1 MKRWGIFLLGWLA
14 SLGSA
19 QAQIVVTFTA
29 TDTVDVVDAN
39 PGDGQCADSS
49 GRCSLRAAIM
59 EANAQAAADPSKEFV
74 INLGANTYSFNF
86 PSAQSDTD
94 QANADDLD
102 VRAKIR
108 IVGQGQDTT
117 IVERLSGFYS
127 YCSRLFEVWPGAQLT
142 LENMAIKQFCAFPN
156 LSRSS
161 RSGGAVY
168 VHANASLTVDEV
180 TFEDNWSN
188 DYYGGAIYN
197 AGTVTITASTFRQ
210 NSAYDGGA
218 IYNLGALTITNG
230 TFTDNSA
237 SDDGGAIYNDGTLTI
252 TDGMFFSNDADYGGA
267 IYNDNDGTASISG
280 STFKGNYAD
289 NDGGAIFSYGTL
301 TVTGATFGGDGT
313 NEPNTA
319 DSGGAIYISSG
330 TATLSASAF
339 IKNRARDGGGGAIQV
354 SGAASPVVVKQSF
367 FRENTAT
374 RQGGAIEGWVLV
386 VNSTFYGNRAEYGG
400 AIYGQGD
407 AKVLFSTI
415 ADNRATEAYGGVT
428 NVTVKNSIVARNAND
443 NCDSGD
449 VEAEGVNFTDD
460 ESCPGFLQVE
470 SDQLGLADAP
480 VDDGTLPL
488 LAASPALG
496 AALDCTDFSGD
507 PVTTDQQGT
516 SRPQGGA
523 CDAGAY
529 ELEEVTAPSLTAT
542 PSQLIDLDKL
552 EVSTEG
558 TATFTVTNTGSGTV
572 SITLVGPFNLGLTPQ
587 LVEPDTDC
595 DGANLS
601 AGASCTAKLTVSPT
615 GLGRQGA
622 ALRLQIANAEPFY
635 LLVYATGTVERTFVV
650 NTTEDTEDANRGD
663 GTCADANGNCSFR
676 AALQEADAWDGGMF
690 TIRLQE
696 GETYTPSTNFGG
708 FGLYNYGSITIEGNG
723 ATIDGGVEPEACT
736 DPRWSTLLDLDGTGE
751 LFKLQNVTLQ
761 HNCSRSPTL
770 LMEATGQLVLE
781 GVTIQDNVG
790 SGLGVWSSAT
800 VRISG
805 SAFLRNKAVGDT
817 WDGRY
822 NKGGGI
828 YIGRNPCC
836 LGSVSPQVHI
846 EDTRFEENEATLEG
860 GALWVV
866 GGQVMVEKSRFFG
879 NRTGDNG
886 EGGAIWVSL
895 PVSGAGG
902 QAGSMV
908 IRNSAILDNQAGS
921 DGGGGIYVGGPC
933 DSGTLKLVN
942 VTIAGNTTTGTGG
955 GIDTGYCD
963 RVDLSFVTITAN
975 TASQGGGI
983 YSAGNPAFKRLKG
996 VVLVGNT
1003 ATQGPDCYG
1012 PITSADGNVMGSS
1025 SGCDFTPQESDVVE
1039 VGTDQVL
1046 AARDTTLY
1054 LYPLLAGSLALDR
1067 VADCKDL
1074 DDGVVN
1080 VDQRGLTRPQGTACD
1095 AGAVEREVPVGREET
1110 RLPTTLAFYGHY
1122 PNPVGSSP
1130 AILVLDLPSVAQVE
1144 VALYDV
1150 LGREVKRWRQ
1160 EQIPAGM
1167 RRLLPL
1173 EVGRLASGVYVY
1185 RVRVE
1190 LSTGIEQVFTGQLL
1204 KVH

>member
-1 MKRWGIFLLGWLA
+1 MKHWGIFLLGWLA

-102 VRAKIR
+102 VRAKIT
-108 IVGQGQDTT
+108 IVGRGQEQTT
-117 IVERLSGFYS
+117 LQLSEDS
-127 YCSRLFEVWPGAQLT
+127 DYCSRLFEVWDGAELT
-142 LENMAIKQFCAFPN
+142 LQAMTIKDFCGFED
-156 LSRSS
+156 SD
-161 RSGGAVY
+161 GGAVY
-168 VHANASLTVDEV
+168 VHRGATLTVHEV
-180 TFEDNWSN
+180 TFENN
-188 DYYGGAIYN
+188 DSDDEGGAIYN
-197 AGTVTITASTFRQ
+197 EGT
-210 NSAYDGGA
+210 
-218 IYNLGALTITNG
+218 LTITNS
-230 TFTDNSA
+230 TFARNDAN
-237 SDDGGAIYNDGTLTI
+237 DDGGAIYNVGTLTI
-252 TDGMFFSNDADYGGA
+252 TGGVFDRNTADYGGGAINNDDRGTASIERSIFKGNFAGEYGGA
-267 IYNDNDGTASISG
+267 IYN
-280 STFKGNYAD
+280 
-289 NDGGAIFSYGTL
+289 YGTL
-301 TVTGATFGGDGT
+301 TVTETTFGGEDYWDGNHT
-313 NEPNTA
+313 PG
-319 DSGGAIYISSG
+319 DGGAIYISSG
-330 TATLSASAF
+330 TATITASKF
-339 IKNRARDGGGGAIQV
+339 VRNRTWSRRGGEGGAID
-354 SGAASPVVVKQSF
+354 ADADSPVLVERSF
-367 FRENTAT
+367 FYLNSADS
-374 RQGGAIEGWVLV
+374 QGGAIAGRVLV

-415 ADNRATEAYGGVT
+415 ADNTATEAYGGLT
-428 NVTVKNSIVARNAND
+428 NVTIKNSIVARNSAPD
-443 NCDSGD
+443 DANCDPWD
-449 VEAEGVNFTDD
+449 IVAEGVNLTDD
-460 ESCPGFLQVE
+460 ESCPGFIQVDT
-470 SDQLGLADAP
+470 DQLGLADTP
-480 VDDGTLPL
+480 EPDGTLPL
-488 LAASPALG
+488 LSTSLALG
-496 AALDCTDFSGD
+496 AAVDCTDFSGD
-507 PVTTDQQGT
+507 PVTTDQRGT
-516 SRPQGGA
+516 SRPEGGA

-542 PSQLIDLDKL
+542 PSQLINLDKL
-552 EVSTEG
+552 EVSTES

-676 AALQEADAWDGGMF
+676 AALQEADAWDGGTF

-751 LFKLQNVTLQ
+751 LFSLQNVTLQ

-817 WDGRY
+817 WGGRY

-828 YIGRNPCC
+828 YIGPNPCC

-866 GGQVMVEKSRFFG
+866 GGQVTVEKSRFFG

-895 PVSGAGG
+895 PVYEEGG

-908 IRNSAILDNQAGS
+908 IRNSAILDNRAGS

-1039 VGTDQVL
+1039 IGTDQVL

-1080 VDQRGLTRPQGTACD
+1080 VDQRGLSRPQGTACD

-1130 AILVLDLPSVAQVE
+1130 AILVLDLPSVARVE

-1185 RVRVE
+1185 RLRVE

>member
-1 MKRWGIFLLGWLA
+1 MKHWGIFLLGWLA

-102 VRAKIR
+102 VRAKIT
-108 IVGQGQDTT
+108 IVGRGQEQTT
-117 IVERLSGFYS
+117 LQLSEDS
-127 YCSRLFEVWPGAQLT
+127 DYCSRLFEVWDGAELT
-142 LENMAIKQFCAFPN
+142 LQAMTIKDFCGFED
-156 LSRSS
+156 SD
-161 RSGGAVY
+161 GGAVY
-168 VHANASLTVDEV
+168 VHRGATLTVHEV
-180 TFEDNWSN
+180 TFEYN
-188 DYYGGAIYN
+188 D
-197 AGTVTITASTFRQ
+197 S
-210 NSAYDGGA
+210 D
-218 IYNLGALTITNG
+218 
-230 TFTDNSA
+230 
-237 SDDGGAIYNDGTLTI
+237 DDGGAIYNEGTLTI
-252 TDGMFFSNDADYGGA
+252 TNSTFAGNDANDDGGAIYNVGTLTITGGVFDRNTADYGGGAINNDDDGTASIERSIFKGNFAREYGGA
-267 IYNDNDGTASISG
+267 IYN
-280 STFKGNYAD
+280 
-289 NDGGAIFSYGTL
+289 YGTL
-301 TVTGATFGGDGT
+301 TVTETTFGGEDYWDGNHT
-313 NEPNTA
+313 PG
-319 DSGGAIYISSG
+319 DGGAIYISSG
-330 TATLSASAF
+330 TATITASKF
-339 IKNRARDGGGGAIQV
+339 LRNRTWSRRGGEGGAID
-354 SGAASPVVVKQSF
+354 ADADSPVLVERSF
-367 FRENTAT
+367 FYLNSADS
-374 RQGGAIEGWVLV
+374 QGGAIAGRVLV
-386 VNSTFYGNRAEYGG
+386 VNSTFVGNSAEEGG
-400 AIYGQGD
+400 AIYGEED

-443 NCDSGD
+443 NCDSGN
-449 VEAEGVNFTDD
+449 VKTEGVNFTDD

-507 PVTTDQQGT
+507 PVTTDQRGT

-542 PSQLIDLDKL
+542 PSQLINLDKL

-676 AALQEADAWDGGMF
+676 AALQEADAWDGGTF

-751 LFKLQNVTLQ
+751 LFSLQNVTLQ

-805 SAFLRNKAVGDT
+805 SAFFRNKAVGDT
-817 WDGRY
+817 WGGRY

-828 YIGRNPCC
+828 YIGPNPCC

-866 GGQVMVEKSRFFG
+866 GGQVTVEKSRFFG

-895 PVSGAGG
+895 PVYEEGG

-908 IRNSAILDNQAGS
+908 IRNSAILDNRAGS

-1039 VGTDQVL
+1039 IGTDQVL

-1080 VDQRGLTRPQGTACD
+1080 VDQRGLSRPQGTACD

-1130 AILVLDLPSVAQVE
+1130 AILVLDLPSVARVE

-1185 RVRVE
+1185 RLQVE

>member
-1 MKRWGIFLLGWLA
+1 MKHWGIFLLGWLA

-102 VRAKIR
+102 VRAKIT
-108 IVGQGQDTT
+108 IVGRGQEQTT
-117 IVERLSGFYS
+117 LQLSEDS
-127 YCSRLFEVWPGAQLT
+127 DYCSRLFEVWDGAELT
-142 LENMAIKQFCAFPN
+142 LQAMTIKDFCGFED
-156 LSRSS
+156 SD
-161 RSGGAVY
+161 GGAVY
-168 VHANASLTVDEV
+168 VHRGATLTVHEV
-180 TFEDNWSN
+180 TFENN
-188 DYYGGAIYN
+188 D
-197 AGTVTITASTFRQ
+197 S
-210 NSAYDGGA
+210 D
-218 IYNLGALTITNG
+218 
-230 TFTDNSA
+230 
-237 SDDGGAIYNDGTLTI
+237 DDGGAIYNEGTLTI
-252 TDGMFFSNDADYGGA
+252 TNSTFAQNNANDDGGAIYNVGTLTITGGVFDRNIARYGGGAINNDDGGTASIERSIFKGNFAREYGGA
-267 IYNDNDGTASISG
+267 IYN
-280 STFKGNYAD
+280 
-289 NDGGAIFSYGTL
+289 YGTL
-301 TVTGATFGGDGT
+301 TVTETTFGGEDYWDGNHT
-313 NEPNTA
+313 PG
-319 DSGGAIYISSG
+319 DGGAIYISSG
-330 TATLSASAF
+330 TATITASKF
-339 IKNRARDGGGGAIQV
+339 VRNRTWSRRGGEGGAID
-354 SGAASPVVVKQSF
+354 ADADSPVLVERSF
-367 FRENTAT
+367 FYLNSADS
-374 RQGGAIEGWVLV
+374 QGGAIAGRVLV

-443 NCDSGD
+443 NCDSGN
-449 VEAEGVNFTDD
+449 VKTEGVNFTDD

-507 PVTTDQQGT
+507 PVTTDQRGT

-542 PSQLIDLDKL
+542 PSQLINLDKL

-622 ALRLQIANAEPFY
+622 AVRLEIANAEPFY

-676 AALQEADAWDGGMF
+676 AALQEADAWDGGTF

-751 LFKLQNVTLQ
+751 LFSLQNVTLQ

-805 SAFLRNKAVGDT
+805 SAFFRNKAVGDT
-817 WDGRY
+817 WGGRY

-828 YIGRNPCC
+828 YIGPNPCC

-866 GGQVMVEKSRFFG
+866 GGQVTVEKSRFFG

-895 PVSGAGG
+895 PVYEEGG

-908 IRNSAILDNQAGS
+908 IRNSAILDNRAGS

-1039 VGTDQVL
+1039 IGTDQVL

-1080 VDQRGLTRPQGTACD
+1080 VDQRGLSRPQGTACD

-1130 AILVLDLPSVAQVE
+1130 AILVLDLPSVARVE

-1185 RVRVE
+1185 RIRVE